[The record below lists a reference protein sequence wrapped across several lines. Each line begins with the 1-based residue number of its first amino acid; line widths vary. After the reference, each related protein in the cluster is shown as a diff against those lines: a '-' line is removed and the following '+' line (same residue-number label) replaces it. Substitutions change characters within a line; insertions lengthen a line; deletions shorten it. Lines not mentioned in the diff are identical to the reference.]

1 MTFQGKIILGT
12 TYLNLGTCV
21 PKIKHLK
28 TCQSEAY
35 FSKQSQFQ
43 LEGFHFD
50 VETLCSIFH
59 CPNLTILSAVA
70 ADGAP
75 GWQRDA
81 GSRQQP
87 WEGYRRHHQ
96 QCIPGSVGGLSH
108 LPKRWEGPGVQP
120 VPIQHPVFPAGMW
133 ASGEVDPPG
142 RDSPG
147 GEKCLW
153 TLYVIEEMF
162 LCSCL
167 RRGYR
172 LYEA

>member
-1 MTFQGKIILGT
+1 M
-12 TYLNLGTCV
+12 CV
-21 PKIKHLK
+21 SKIKHLK
-28 TCQSEAY
+28 TCQLKAY
-35 FSKQSQFQ
+35 FSKPHSFD
-43 LEGFHFD
+43 LRYFHFGI
-50 VETLCSIFH
+50 ETLWSTLR

-87 WEGYRRHHQ
+87 WEGYRGHHQ

-147 GEKCLW
+147 GEKCTSGVDCLW
-153 TLYVIEEMF
+153 TIYVV
-162 LCSCL
+162 CK
-167 RRGYR
+167 
-172 LYEA
+172 EAGVPVWEQATDCTKHKSLE